1 MSHVP
6 PCREMPLELPVLP
19 MREFVLFPY
28 MVLPLFVARDRSV
41 NAVEDALAGDRLIL
55 LTTQRDPGVEDPTP
69 EQLHTVGT
77 VAMVMR
83 SMRLGDGRL
92 KVLVQGLSRARVESV
107 IEHDSST
114 WVRVEHL
121 ETEELD
127 QWTVESEALI
137 RTVRARVEELLPL
150 KNLPPEVL
158 SIISG
163 VDKPGRLADLVA
175 SNLRLRLEEAQEV
188 LETNDPIAK
197 LRRIDSVLRREL
209 DVSSMQA
216 EIQTQAREELTRGQ
230 REVFLREQLR
240 AIQSELGEIDPRGEE
255 VDEYR
260 YRIEE
265 ADLPTEAYE
274 EAVRQMRRLE
284 RMHPDGPEAQVVRN
298 YLDWVCDLPWDR
310 CSPDRLDLEHAREIL
325 DADHAHL
332 NGVKERMLEFLGVR
346 KLREDSRGPIL
357 CLAGPPGV
365 GKTSLGRSIARA
377 MGREF
382 VRVSLGGVRD
392 EAEIRGHR
400 RTYVGA
406 LPGRVIPAMKQ
417 AGTSNPVIML
427 DEIDKLGADF
437 RGDPAAALLEVLDPE
452 QNARFSD
459 HFLNMP
465 FDLSKVLF
473 IATANMLDPI
483 PGPLRDRM
491 EVIRL
496 AGYTPEEKVE
506 IASRFLIPR
515 QITEHGL
522 VPSQLDWSKNAI
534 EMLTAKYTHEAG
546 VRNLERQV
554 AAVCR
559 KVARKAA
566 EGDDGRVRVTQ
577 RTLPRYLG
585 PAPFEEDPAER
596 ENEIGVVQGLAW
608 TEAGGDVLTL
618 EANLAS
624 GKGLTLTG
632 QLGDV
637 MKESGQTAHSFVRAL
652 LREID
657 ADDSVLSRNETHV
670 HVPAGA
676 TPKDGPSAG
685 VTIATAIVSVATG
698 TPVRSDVAMTG
709 EITLRGRVLAVGGVR
724 EKALAALRSGIT
736 TIILPRASMKDAD
749 EIPKDLRRKL
759 ELIPVSNM
767 REVLDHALVEQ
778 LRWRGTP
785 VRLPQ
790 GVQAVTSAVSVK
802 ER

>member
-1 MSHVP
+1 
-6 PCREMPLELPVLP
+6 MPLELPVLP

-41 NAVEDALAGDRLIL
+41 TAVEDALAGDRLIL
-55 LTTQRDPGVEDPTP
+55 LVTQRDPAVEDPSP
-69 EQLHTVGT
+69 DQLYSVGT

-83 SMRLGDGRL
+83 SMRLADGRL
-92 KVLVQGLSRARVESV
+92 KVLVQGLSRARIDSV
-107 IEHDSST
+107 IEDDAST
-114 WVRVEHL
+114 WVRVEHM

-137 RTVRARVEELLPL
+137 RTVRCRVEELLPL

-175 SNLRLRLEEAQEV
+175 SNLRLRLEEAQEI
-188 LETNDPIAK
+188 LETSDPIAK
-197 LRRIDSVLRREL
+197 LRRVDAVLRREL

-216 EIQTQAREELTRGQ
+216 EIQTQAREELSKGQ

-265 ADLPTEAYE
+265 ADLPSEAYE
-274 EAVRQMRRLE
+274 EAVRQLRRLE

-332 NGVKERMLEFLGVR
+332 DGVKERMLEFLGVR

-357 CLAGPPGV
+357 CLSGPPGV

-406 LPGRVIPAMKQ
+406 LPGRVIQAMKT

-452 QNARFSD
+452 QNSRFSD
-459 HFLNMP
+459 HFLNLP

-473 IATANMLDPI
+473 IATANMLEPI

-496 AGYTPEEKVE
+496 SGYTPEEKVE
-506 IASRFLIPR
+506 IAGRFLIPR

-522 VPSQLDWSKNAI
+522 VPSQLEWSKNAI
-534 EMLTAKYTHEAG
+534 ELLTAKYTREAG

-566 EGDDGRVRVTQ
+566 EGDDAAVRVTA
-577 RTLPRYLG
+577 RTLSRYLG
-585 PAPFEEDPAER
+585 AAPYDDATTRRGP
-596 ENEIGVVQGLAW
+596 EIGVVQGLAW

-685 VTIATAIVSVATG
+685 VSIATAIVSVATG
-698 TPVRSDVAMTG
+698 TPVRADVAMTG
-709 EITLRGRVLAVGGVR
+709 EITLRGHVLPIGGVR
-724 EKALAALRSGIT
+724 EKAMAALRAGIT

-749 EIPKDLRRKL
+749 EIPKDLRRRL
-759 ELIPVSNM
+759 ELVPVTHM
-767 REVLDHALVEQ
+767 REVLDRALVEP
-778 LRWRGTP
+778 LRWRSSP
-785 VRLPQ
+785 VRVPQ
-790 GVQAVTSAVSVK
+790 GAPVIGSAAVVR
-802 ER
+802 ERD